1 MREMNAHA
9 KSNNALGFIRAQCI
23 LRIDFAN
30 VSWIFSLA
38 NDTIDKYY
46 RIHLILQQHTTRK
59 IKADK

>member
-9 KSNNALGFIRAQCI
+9 KSNNALRFIRAQCI

-46 RIHLILQQHTTRK
+46 RIHLILQ
-59 IKADK
+59 